1 MTAQTELAVVP
12 AQETALA
19 LYSMPNG
26 LEPWLQKVRAEVD
39 AFNQCQP
46 DLTTVKGRKQYA
58 SMAYKIAQTKTAL
71 DDMGKKVSAEQ
82 KEIPKKIDAERKRV
96 WDTLELWQKEVRKP
110 LDDWQEAED
119 ARVDKHNDGIQKI
132 KDMALF
138 DATPQ
143 AVTVA
148 QVIADLEAI
157 AIDDSWQEFLS
168 EAAQAKDQALN
179 KLRALLAERTQYEA
193 QQAELARLRAEAEA
207 QTQRD
212 REAEI
217 ARAAAERARVEAEQ
231 RAQAERDA
239 AIKHEADAKAEA
251 ARRELELRLA
261 AEQAERA
268 AAQAAREK
276 IEAEQRAAQ
285 QKADDELR
293 HKQQMEQAEANRIAA
308 EQRAEQE
315 RLDAARRQEEAV
327 ERARQAE
334 VARQQAAAD
343 EERRQAEAR
352 EADKAHKAK
361 INRAAL
367 DAFIAAGMPEDCARQ
382 AVTLIAQ
389 RKIPGIAIAY

>member
-1 MTAQTELAVVP
+1 MTVQTELAVVP

-19 LYSMPNG
+19 VYSAPNG

-39 AFNQCQP
+39 AFNQCLP

-119 ARVDKHNDGIQKI
+119 ARVDKHNDGIQQI

-143 AVTVA
+143 AATVA

-157 AIDDSWQEFLS
+157 AIDESWQEFLP
-168 EAAQAKDQALN
+168 EAAQAKDQALA
-179 KLRALLAERTQYEA
+179 KLRALLAERTQHEA
-193 QQAELARLRAEAEA
+193 EQAELARLRAEAEA
-207 QTQRD
+207 QAQRD

-239 AIKHEADAKAEA
+239 AARREQELLEEAAAAQRASEQAARDAEA
-251 ARRELELRLA
+251 AAERQRLQLQLQ
-261 AEQAERA
+261 AEQAER
-268 AAQAAREK
+268 QAA
-276 IEAEQRAAQ
+276 
-285 QKADDELR
+285 
-293 HKQQMEQAEANRIAA
+293 QAEANRIAA

-315 RLDAARRQEEAV
+315 RLDAVRRQEEAV

-352 EADKAHKAK
+352 EADRAHKGAIYKAAK
-361 INRAAL
+361 E
-367 DAFIAAGMPEDCARQ
+367 AFMQHGMNEECARL
-382 AVTLIAQ
+382 AVKLVASGLI
-389 RKIPGIAIAY
+389 PAISIKY

>member
-1 MTAQTELAVVP
+1 MTVQTELAVVP

-19 LYSMPNG
+19 VYSAPNG

-39 AFNQCQP
+39 AFNQCLP

-119 ARVDKHNDGIQKI
+119 ARVDKHNDGIQKF

-148 QVIADLEAI
+148 QLIADLEAI
-157 AIDDSWQEFLS
+157 AIDDSWQEFLP

-179 KLRALLAERTQYEA
+179 KLRALLAERSQYEA
-193 QQAELARLRAEAEA
+193 EQAELARLRAEAEA
-207 QTQRD
+207 QAQRD

-217 ARAAAERARVEAEQ
+217 AHAAAERARVEAEQ

-239 AIKHEADAKAEA
+239 AARREQELLEEAAAAQRASEQAARDAEA
-251 ARRELELRLA
+251 AAGRQRLQLQLQ
-261 AEQAERA
+261 AEQAER
-268 AAQAAREK
+268 QAA
-276 IEAEQRAAQ
+276 
-285 QKADDELR
+285 
-293 HKQQMEQAEANRIAA
+293 QAEANRIAA

-315 RLDAARRQEEAV
+315 RLDAVRRQEEAV
-327 ERARQAE
+327 ERARQDE
-334 VARQQAAAD
+334 LARQKAEAD
-343 EERRQAEAR
+343 EALRQQKLR
-352 EADKAHKAK
+352 EVDQAHKVKVMGAAK
-361 INRAAL
+361 EALMTMNITEELAKAIVLKIARREIPNITIN
-367 DAFIAAGMPEDCARQ
+367 F
-382 AVTLIAQ
+382 
-389 RKIPGIAIAY
+389 

>member
-1 MTAQTELAVVP
+1 MTVQTELAVVP

-19 LYSMPNG
+19 VYSAPNG

-39 AFNQCQP
+39 AFNQCLP

-110 LDDWQEAED
+110 LDDWQKAED

-157 AIDDSWQEFLS
+157 AIDDSWQEFLP

-193 QQAELARLRAEAEA
+193 EQAELARLRAEAEA
-207 QTQRD
+207 QAQRD

-217 ARAAAERARVEAEQ
+217 ARTAAERARVEAEQ

-239 AIKHEADAKAEA
+239 AARREQELLEEAAAAQRASEQAARDAEA
-251 ARRELELRLA
+251 AAERQRLLLQLQ
-261 AEQAERA
+261 AEQAER
-268 AAQAAREK
+268 QAA
-276 IEAEQRAAQ
+276 
-285 QKADDELR
+285 
-293 HKQQMEQAEANRIAA
+293 QAEANRIAA

-315 RLDAARRQEEAV
+315 RLDAVRRQEEAV
-327 ERARQAE
+327 EQARLDE

-382 AVTLIAQ
+382 AITLIAQ
-389 RKIPGIAIAY
+389 RKIPAITITY

>member
-19 LYSMPNG
+19 VYSTPNG

-39 AFNQCQP
+39 AFNQCLP

-143 AVTVA
+143 AVNVA
-148 QVIADLEAI
+148 QIIADLEAI
-157 AIDDSWQEFLS
+157 AIDDSWQEFLP
-168 EAAQAKDQALN
+168 EAAQAKDQSLT

-207 QTQRD
+207 QAQRD
-212 REAEI
+212 RDAEI

-239 AIKHEADAKAEA
+239 AIKREAEAKAEA
-251 ARRELELRLA
+251 QRRELELRLA

-276 IEAEQRAAQ
+276 NEAEQRAAQ
-285 QKADDELR
+285 QKIDDELR
-293 HKQQMEQAEANRIAA
+293 LKQQMEQAEANRIAA
-308 EQRAEQE
+308 EQRAEQD
-315 RLDAARRQEEAV
+315 RVDAVRRQEEAV
-327 ERARQAE
+327 ERARLAE

-382 AVTLIAQ
+382 AITLIAQ
-389 RKIPGIAIAY
+389 RKIPAIAITY

>member
-19 LYSMPNG
+19 VYSAPNG

-39 AFNQCQP
+39 AFNQCLP

-82 KEIPKKIDAERKRV
+82 KKIPKKIDAERKRV

-110 LDDWQEAED
+110 LDDWQKAED
-119 ARVDKHNDGIQKI
+119 ARVDKHNDGIQQI

-157 AIDDSWQEFLS
+157 AIDDSWQEFLP
-168 EAAQAKDQALN
+168 EAAQTKDQALN

-193 QQAELARLRAEAEA
+193 EQVDLARLREEREAREKKDRDDQIACDAAEKATREAEA
-207 QTQRD
+207 IAQRERD
-212 REAEI
+212 EAAQRVRDEQ
-217 ARAAAERARVEAEQ
+217 AAAEKREQ
-231 RAQAERDA
+231 D
-239 AIKHEADAKAEA
+239 
-251 ARRELELRLA
+251 LRLQT
-261 AEQAERA
+261 EQAERRA
-268 AAQAAREK
+268 EQAKRER
-276 IEAEQRAAQ
+276 IEAEQ
-285 QKADDELR
+285 KAERDRLDSIER
-293 HKQQMEQAEANRIAA
+293 EKAAA
-308 EQRAEQE
+308 EK
-315 RLDAARRQEEAV
+315 
-327 ERARQAE
+327 ARQDE
-334 VARQQAAAD
+334 IDRQQAAAD
-343 EERRQAEAR
+343 EERRQAEVR
-352 EADKAHKAK
+352 EADKVHKAK